1 MSDGKGRQQQ
11 EWQRI
16 LAQYKEGDV
25 IAGVV
30 TREIKGGLL
39 VNVGTVDDFLV
50 FVPASQASTGR
61 RSEPG
66 SYLGKTLDW
75 KILKIDEARRNLVVS
90 RRQLLPEQ
98 GKGASYLR

>member
-1 MSDGKGRQQQ
+1 MRPTTFPNPSPRSNTMSDSKERPQQ

-50 FVPASQASTGR
+50 FVPASEAGTGR
-61 RSEPG
+61 PQQPG
-66 SYLGKTLDW
+66 GSRGKTLDC
-75 KILKIDEARRNLVVS
+75 KLLKHDEARLN
-90 RRQLLPEQ
+90 
-98 GKGASYLR
+98 

>member
-1 MSDGKGRQQQ
+1 MSESKERPQE

-16 LAQYKEGDV
+16 LAQYKEGDA

-50 FVPASQASTGR
+50 FLPASQADTP
-61 RSEPG
+61 EPG
-66 SYLGKTLDW
+66 SLLGKTLDC
-75 KILKIDEARRNLVVS
+75 KILKIDETRRNLVSS
-90 RRQLLPEQ
+90 RRQLLQEQ
-98 GKGASYLR
+98 GKGAS

>member
-1 MSDGKGRQQQ
+1 MSDGKDLRQQ

-50 FVPASQASTGR
+50 FLPASQADTP
-61 RSEPG
+61 EPG
-66 SYLGKTLDW
+66 SLLGKTLDC

-90 RRQLLPEQ
+90 RRQLLQEQ
-98 GKGASYLR
+98 RKGAS

>member
-1 MSDGKGRQQQ
+1 MSESKERPQE

-16 LAQYKEGDV
+16 LAQYKEGDA

-50 FVPASQASTGR
+50 FLPASQADTP
-61 RSEPG
+61 EPG
-66 SYLGKTLDW
+66 SLLGKTLDC
-75 KILKIDEARRNLVVS
+75 KILKIDETRRNLVIS
-90 RRQLLPEQ
+90 RRQLLQEQ
-98 GKGASYLR
+98 GKSAS